1 MKKIIVTFF
10 AAVIAFSFSG
20 VVLADDDVNPPAANV
35 TDQMI
40 ASGEE
45 PAPDAV
51 AVPESVPEPAPAPE
65 PAPSAEPAPTPE
77 PAPEPAPE
85 PTPEPAPEP
94 APEPTPEPAPL

>member
-20 VVLADDDVNPPAANV
+20 VVLADVDVNPPAANV
-35 TDQMI
+35 TDQKI
-40 ASGEE
+40 ASVEE

-51 AVPESVPEPAPAPE
+51 TVPESAPE

-77 PAPEPAPE
+77 PTPEPAPDPAPE
-85 PTPEPAPEP
+85 PTP
-94 APEPTPEPAPL
+94 L